1 MCGIAG
7 FVGTG
12 ERESLERMLATV
24 RHRGPDD
31 QGIILERGVGLAH
44 ARLSVIDTSAAGH
57 QPMFSPDKN
66 VVLVFNG
73 EIYNWRALRKECEG
87 RGWSFT
93 SSSDTEV
100 LLALY
105 ALHGEDFLRDA
116 VGMFAIA
123 LYDFTEQKLILARD
137 IAGEKP
143 LYWTQSGNTLLFAS
157 ELGGLLASGR
167 VPKELDLAAVNQ
179 YLLFDYVPT
188 PQCIF
193 KNVHKLEP
201 GTMLIVREGA
211 LRKKQFWSPPKTTHK
226 LTEKEA
232 LVTLDR
238 LFAESV
244 SRQLVAD
251 VPLGVFLSGGIDSSA
266 VAVYATRASAQ
277 TIDTFSIGFEEASFD
292 ESRYAREVARHL
304 GTRHH
309 EEIVSS
315 KDALDL
321 VPNLAETLSEPV
333 ADASVIPTL
342 ILSRFARQSV
352 TVALDGDGADELF
365 AGYSTFH
372 AEKLFS
378 FYQHLPDPL
387 AALVARAAAL
397 FPASGANFS
406 LSYNLKKFTSATEND
421 TFYRHQ
427 EWLGSFGRNA
437 RSALAGPALREYTR
451 NGNLFSHIDAYK
463 GEMPENDAGNQL
475 LYTYLRTYLMDEVLV
490 KVDRA
495 SMHYALETRAP
506 FLDRP
511 LLDFMFSLPYDLKYR
526 NGQTKYLLKHL
537 MRDKL
542 PPHIIN
548 RKKKGFGIPLAAW
561 LAGPLRPL
569 SEELLSPSALA
580 AHGLFNENEVARL
593 LREHQS
599 GARDNRKELWN
610 LMVFQLWY
618 RRWMR

>member
-12 ERESLERMLATV
+12 ERGSLERMLAAV

-31 QGIILERGVGLAH
+31 QGIFIQQGVGLAH
-44 ARLSVIDTSAAGH
+44 ARLSVVDTSAAGH
-57 QPMFSPDKN
+57 QPMFSPDKS
-66 VVLVFNG
+66 VALIFNG

-116 VGMFAIA
+116 IGMFAIA
-123 LYDFTEQKLILARD
+123 LYDFKERKLILARD
-137 IAGEKP
+137 VAGEKP
-143 LYWTQSGNTLLFAS
+143 LYWTQADGALLFAS

-167 VPKELDLAAVNQ
+167 VPKELDLNAVQQ
-179 YLLFDYVPT
+179 YLFFDYVPT
-188 PQCIF
+188 PGSIF

-201 GTMLIVREGA
+201 GTMLIYREGA
-211 LRKKQFWSPPKTTHK
+211 LHTKQFWSPPKTAQP
-226 LTEKEA
+226 LGENEA
-232 LVTLDR
+232 LLTLDR

-244 SRQLVAD
+244 SRQLIAD

-266 VAVYATRASAQ
+266 VAAYAARASAQ
-277 TIDTFSIGFEEASFD
+277 TIDTFSIGFTETSFD
-292 ESRYAREVARHL
+292 ESRYAREVAQHL

-309 EEIVSS
+309 EEFVSS

-321 VPNLAETLSEPV
+321 VPDLADTLSEPM
-333 ADASVIPTL
+333 ADASIIPTL
-342 ILSRFARQSV
+342 LLSRFARKSV
-352 TVALDGDGADELF
+352 TVALGGDGADELF
-365 AGYSTFH
+365 AGYPTFH
-372 AEKLFS
+372 AEKLFAL
-378 FYQHLPDPL
+378 YRHVPDPL
-387 AALVARAAAL
+387 AALIARAAAL
-397 FPASGANFS
+397 LPASGANFA
-406 LSYNLKKFTSATEND
+406 LSYNLKKFTSATEGD
-421 TFYRHQ
+421 ALHRHQ
-427 EWLGSFGRNA
+427 EWLGSFGKNA
-437 RSALAGPALREYTR
+437 RAALAGPALRAHGQG
-451 NGNLFSHIDAYK
+451 GNLFSHIDAYK
-463 GEMPENDAGNQL
+463 GEMPGNDAGNQL

-506 FLDRP
+506 FLDRA
-511 LLDFMFSLPYDLKYR
+511 LLDFVFSLPYDLKYR
-526 NGQTKYLLKHL
+526 GGRTKYLLKRL
-537 MRDKL
+537 VRDVL
-542 PPHIIN
+542 PAHIIN

-561 LAGPLRPL
+561 LSGPLRPL
-569 SEELLSPSALA
+569 SEELLSGSALA
-580 AHGLFNENEVARL
+580 AHGLFNEREVARL